1 MIELTSDALSYAQ
14 EHGAEY
20 VEVRG
25 ETTEFLDLMAED
37 RGVVH
42 SVGGIYNGVGIRTF
56 YGSGRGYSSTSF
68 ITKTSIERAV
78 EESVRMARASNFNA
92 VKVKPIEGRVENV
105 KAPMKQD
112 PRELDSQDKV
122 KEVLALARAASKVT
136 SAKLVRVRYLELYE
150 DRTLATNYGLRLRS
164 IKPSIHVSIEA
175 YGEDW
180 QLIYEDG
187 YVGGWEVFKQIRKDV
202 DDFYEQLSFSP
213 TDAEAESVVLSPRA
227 ASHFIIDDVLP
238 QYAFPNEGSYDRFPL
253 PNLEVLDD
261 PTQESGYG
269 YMPFDDEGVKA
280 EPIQLVANGEVR
292 RRLTTRELDDYGGR
306 ARAQDF
312 IHEPGPA
319 NSNTKVVSSEKTS
332 MPKDFYY
339 VPFIYSLGSFS
350 SGGIIWLYSPLTV
363 VYKNG
368 APIGRKALRLGV
380 DLSKLTVTGIEGEP
394 KGFGCLRKLGGGLI
408 PIGEESEALLV
419 EGGVFDR
426 GSARIRGRDG
436 RL

>member
-25 ETTEFLDLMAED
+25 ETTEFLDLLVED

-78 EESVRMARASNFNA
+78 EESVRMARASNFGTI
-92 VKVKPIEGRVENV
+92 KVKPIEGRVENV

-112 PRELDSQDKV
+112 PREIDSQDKV

-136 SAKLVRVRYLELYE
+136 SAKLARVRYLELYE
-150 DRTLATNYGLRLRS
+150 DRTLATNYGLRLRG
-164 IKPSIHVSIEA
+164 IKPSIYVSIEA

-202 DDFYEQLSFSP
+202 DEFYEQLSFSP
-213 TDAEAESVVLSPRA
+213 TEAEAESVVLSPRA

-238 QYAFPNEGSYDRFPL
+238 QYVFPNESSYDHFPL
-253 PNLEVLDD
+253 SNLEILDD
-261 PTQESGYG
+261 PTIESGYG

-280 EPIQLVANGEVR
+280 EPIQLVAGGDVK
-292 RRLTTRELDDYGGR
+292 RRLTTRELDEHGGR

-319 NSNTKVVSSEKTS
+319 NSNTKVMSSEKTS

-339 VPFIYSLGSFS
+339 VPFIYSLGSFNL
-350 SGGIIWLYSPLTV
+350 GEVIWLYSPLTV
-363 VYKNG
+363 VYKGG
-368 APIGRKALRLGV
+368 APVGRKALRLGI
-380 DLSKLTVTGIEGEP
+380 DLSKVRLKGIEGES
-394 KGFGCLRKLGGGLI
+394 KSFGCLRNFGGGLI
-408 PIGEESEALLV
+408 PIAEESEALLL
-419 EGGVFDR
+419 EGETIDR
-426 GSARIRGRDG
+426 GPT
-436 RL
+436 